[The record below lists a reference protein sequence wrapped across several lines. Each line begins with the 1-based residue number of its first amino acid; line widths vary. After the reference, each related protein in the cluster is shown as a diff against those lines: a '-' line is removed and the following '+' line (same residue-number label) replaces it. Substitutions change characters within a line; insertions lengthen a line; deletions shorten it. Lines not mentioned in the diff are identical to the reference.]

1 MNKPLAGSSI
11 ALLLG
16 LLLVPTSASADDIG
30 KTSYDTYCATCHGAT
45 GGGDGVGGASL
56 DPKPANF
63 SDANF
68 WATRDDALVTKG
80 IKEGGAAVGKSP
92 MMIAWGAVLDD
103 AKIAAVVKHL
113 KTFKK

>member
-1 MNKPLAGSSI
+1 MNKPLTGSSI

-16 LLLVPTSASADDIG
+16 LLLVPMSASADDVG
-30 KTSYDTYCATCHGAT
+30 KTSYDIYCATCHGAT
-45 GGGDGVGGASL
+45 GGGDGAAGASL
-56 DPKPANF
+56 DPKPASF
-63 SDANF
+63 SDAKF
-68 WATRDDALVTKG
+68 WATRDDALVTKA
-80 IKEGGAAVGKSP
+80 IKEGGAAIGKSP